1 MAPENPN
8 VSRTYGSLCNPEL
21 LCVIQAGMA
30 GANLLVF
37 RETAETVSGRELA
50 RRLFSAI
57 PKIGS
62 DKQDAN
68 LNALLLAGEVECA
81 LSDCAWASAAKAQE
95 ITDILAALFLQEGG
109 DIAKLQSLAGEVAN
123 DLPETVRISHPE
135 GFAYYALHPGDFA
148 DAVATMGSCRL
159 VGVVGIRSVGTTLSA
174 VVAGALRRIGVSG
187 RQDYSASSGT
197 SLRS

>member
-1 MAPENPN
+1 
-8 VSRTYGSLCNPEL
+8 
-21 LCVIQAGMA
+21 MA

-37 RETAETVSGRELA
+37 RETAETLSGRELA

-95 ITDILAALFLQEGG
+95 ITDILAALFLQEDG

-148 DAVATMGSCRL
+148 DAVATMGSCRAI
-159 VGVVGIRSVGTTLSA
+159 GVVGIRSVGTTLSA
-174 VVAGALRRIGVSG
+174 VVAGALRRIGVRADRITVRPVGHPYDRKTELDVTQKSLAARTAASG
-187 RQDYSASSGT
+187 CYVSDCG
-197 SLRS
+197 